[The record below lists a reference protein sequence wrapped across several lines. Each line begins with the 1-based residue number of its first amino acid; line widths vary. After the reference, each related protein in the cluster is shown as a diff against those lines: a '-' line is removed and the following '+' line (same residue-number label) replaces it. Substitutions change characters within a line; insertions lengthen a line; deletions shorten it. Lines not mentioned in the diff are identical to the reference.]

1 MPLDA
6 QTEAYLAQAAANPQA
21 DPTEEGIEAYRAAAH
36 SLAELGPEPAALA
49 AVRDVEAP
57 GAGGGIPL
65 RVYTPHGEGPF
76 GILVYLHGGGFV
88 RGDLKTHDRLCR
100 ALATGAGCVV
110 VAVHYRRPP
119 EALFPAALE
128 DSDAATSWVSEHAAE
143 LGGDAARLAVAGDSA
158 GGALATVVAR
168 RARERGGP
176 AIVHQGLFYPAL
188 DATHSSPSIDDFAEG
203 YLLTR
208 ASLEWSFDQYVPAG
222 VDHTQPELSPL
233 FAENLSGLPPALVIT
248 AEFDPVRDE
257 GEAYAER
264 MRAAGVEVQS
274 TRYDGTIHNFML
286 LAGVIDQ
293 GGAAI
298 DQATEAL
305 RRAFAR
311 VGGNVR

>member
-1 MPLDA
+1 MPLDG

-21 DPTEEGIEAYRAAAH
+21 DPTADGIEAYREAAH
-36 SLAELGPEPAALA
+36 GLAGLGPEPATLA
-49 AVRDVEAP
+49 EVRDIAAP
-57 GAGGGIPL
+57 GPAGDIPL
-65 RVYTPHGEGPF
+65 RVYTPHGEGAP

-88 RGDLKTHDRLCR
+88 RGDLETHDRLCR
-100 ALATGAGCVV
+100 ALASGGHCVV

-128 DSDAATSWVSEHAAE
+128 DSDAATIWVSEHAAE
-143 LGGDAARLAVAGDSA
+143 LGADAARLAVAGDSA

-168 RARERGGP
+168 RARDRGGP
-176 AIVHQGLFYPAL
+176 AIVHQGLFYPAV
-188 DATHSSPSIDDFAEG
+188 DATHSSASLDHFAEG

-208 ASLEWSFDQYVPAG
+208 ASLEWSFDQYVPAH
-222 VDHTQPELSPL
+222 VDRARPELSPL
-233 FAENLSGLPPALVIT
+233 LAEDLSGLPPALVIT

-264 MRAAGVEVQS
+264 MRAAGVEVQV
-274 TRYDGTIHNFML
+274 TRYVGTIHNFML

-298 DQATEAL
+298 DEAAGAL
-305 RRAFAR
+305 RRVLAEPWS
-311 VGGNVR
+311 G